1 MSKEITPANKLIEI
15 LKKRFPNEFFKP
27 SSEFRNDN
35 TNGVWCGAEP
45 GAIMSDGFPAF
56 DYYAED
62 YREVRYVLGVHKEMV
77 ALLEEHGYYAEFHDA
92 GTVMLWPE

>member
-1 MSKEITPANKLIEI
+1 
-15 LKKRFPNEFFKP
+15 
-27 SSEFRNDN
+27 
-35 TNGVWCGAEP
+35 
-45 GAIMSDGFPAF
+45 MSDGFPAF